1 MGLPKTISFDG
12 ILPGAIAALAA
23 VAVLSGCEVSA
34 GPPPCPYQLTGD
46 RAPSAGCF
54 SVEAGELLVV
64 QGLNDKLSPPGGK
77 SENGESAQCT
87 AHRETWEETGLALR
101 PTKLLAVF
109 DTGFHL
115 YRCERFPGSGAID
128 PPLRFEVRAAF
139 YLAPEEFDEW
149 QWRFPGQQQV
159 LKTLMEGLNE
169 SDRKGFE

>member
-1 MGLPKTISFDG
+1 MGMPKTISIDC

-23 VAVLSGCEVSA
+23 ALLSGCEVSA
-34 GPPPCPYQLTGD
+34 SAPPCPYQLTGD
-46 RAPSAGCF
+46 HAPSAGCF
-54 SVEAGELLVV
+54 SVQGGKLLVV
-64 QGLNDKLSPPGGK
+64 QGLNHKLSPPGGGNK
-77 SENGESAQCT
+77 SGESAQCT

-115 YRCERFPGSGAID
+115 YRCERLPDSGGID

-139 YLAPEEFDEW
+139 YLAPEEFDKW

-159 LKTLMEGLNE
+159 LKKLMKGLSE